1 MENKLQSLWWRVLYI
16 AREISSHLTLFLRRM
31 GNARSRACGM
41 NYPLHTHWVSSGKGQ
56 ELCWCSVS
64 CRKQLQQRA
73 DFSALC
79 PFSLFFHRSPEA
91 HFWCGKFFSLVMSS
105 FSSLFFQFSSAL
117 LNEPSL
123 MCDRADQLQIDY
135 FTSGRT
141 ISCHLF
147 ALLLSSFH
155 FSSHVFHFV
164 IISSLKHIPS
174 TPGEGLACPKVHL
187 FLPMASSSQGNLAS
201 SFANLAGNKTHI
213 DKTGSSATF
222 TQKNSKLKADR
233 RWEPRNQG
241 NLPFTWERWIRS
253 LFLKLLTTYCL
264 SSSND

>member
-1 MENKLQSLWWRVLYI
+1 MLRELKRGGNFERDMGILQTIVIVIEFLGDVENKLQSLWWRVLYI

-91 HFWCGKFFSLVMSS
+91 HFWCGKFSSLVMSS

-164 IISSLKHIPS
+164 IISFLKHIPS
-174 TPGEGLACPKVHL
+174 TPGEDLHVLKFICSCLWPLLVKET
-187 FLPMASSSQGNLAS
+187 LP
-201 SFANLAGNKTHI
+201 
-213 DKTGSSATF
+213 
-222 TQKNSKLKADR
+222 
-233 RWEPRNQG
+233 
-241 NLPFTWERWIRS
+241 LP
-253 LFLKLLTTYCL
+253 LLTWLEIKLT
-264 SSSND
+264 